1 MIKIVK
7 KISAGVL
14 LSLGFMFLLVSVS
27 ELPKQERDSDTIW
40 GGLMLG
46 VPFFTGGGWIVWEMN
61 RQHQRQLEAQKQQ
74 ETARLNAIF
83 YQLLTAEGG
92 RVTTLQMAIKAQIS
106 PEKAQ
111 VYLDGKAKE
120 FETTFDVSDR
130 GEVFYLFEI

>member
-27 ELPKQERDSDTIW
+27 ELPKQDRDSDTIL

-46 VPFFTGGGWIVWEMN
+46 VPLFAGGGWIVWEMS
-61 RQHQRQLEAQKQQ
+61 RQYQRQLEAQQQQ
-74 ETARLNAIF
+74 ETDRLNAIF
-83 YQLLTAEGG
+83 YQLLKAEGG
-92 RVTTLQMAIKAQIS
+92 RVTVLQMAMNAQTS
-106 PEKAQ
+106 PEEAR
-111 VYLDGKAKE
+111 VYLDGKAQE

-130 GEVFYLFEI
+130 GEIFYLFEA